1 MASKLCAGFL
11 HLEVTA
17 PGLWPYFG
25 PDFRVKLSTYKV
37 FTILGARVFVQ
48 LLLELLLIE
57 FIPCHFIEHGRQ
69 FVANIDLPDHNP
81 VLYRTKHP
89 LRYLL
94 NRWRLF
100 YLSNI
105 QYPNSSVRSH

>member
-1 MASKLCAGFL
+1 MVLLASKLCVGFL

-37 FTILGARVFVQ
+37 FTILGAQVFVQ
-48 LLLELLLIE
+48 LLLELLLTE
-57 FIPCHFIEHGRQ
+57 FTPCQ
-69 FVANIDLPDHNP
+69 ANCIDLPDHNP
-81 VLYRTKHP
+81 VLYRTKHL
-89 LRYLL
+89 LRYLR

-100 YLSNI
+100 
-105 QYPNSSVRSH
+105 